1 MILKA
6 NLQRLVLKIFF
17 VFVSLCLIFFLA
29 ACSGKNNSSQT
40 SSFFDETEEAGKLVL
55 EANGLLKQV
64 KQRLGDNEDRRD
76 ELKAALKGKDVG
88 KVKVIADELVTQ
100 INAGTEVG
108 KEAINKLSEAR
119 KKNINDDYKNYL
131 DLKIQALERYVLAFE
146 ELRQAAIILRNGYD
160 PNNDAQRLQVIA
172 ASKERDIKFKQIME
186 EAHELSDDA
195 TKLAQESLNRKK
207 EM

>member
-100 INAGTEVG
+100 IN
-108 KEAINKLSEAR
+108 K
-119 KKNINDDYKNYL
+119 
-131 DLKIQALERYVLAFE
+131 
-146 ELRQAAIILRNGYD
+146 
-160 PNNDAQRLQVIA
+160 
-172 ASKERDIKFKQIME
+172 
-186 EAHELSDDA
+186 
-195 TKLAQESLNRKK
+195 
-207 EM
+207 